1 MDLSSLHPEHKHH
14 GGHTSERA
22 FPVVLV
28 VTFLVLSACAA
39 FAVVMTNGPD
49 GRAAAEVTGVSEESL
64 RVAAMDTVDL
74 TAQVDDS
81 AISRPLDFRASLPS
95 GPLVLGEPGSL
106 VITVVNPNDSD
117 IVVQSVVVDV
127 LEPSDAGCLAEWLTV
142 GGYSSA
148 TDPPLVVAANGTGR
162 LVVPYMLVDLATT
175 NQDACK
181 GATFPL
187 SISGSGRAV

>member
-1 MDLSSLHPEHKHH
+1 MDLRALEASHKHR
-14 GGHTSERA
+14 GGPTSHHA

-49 GRAAAEVTGVSEESL
+49 GRASAEVLGVSDGSL
-64 RVAAMDTVDL
+64 RVSASDTVDL
-74 TAQVDDS
+74 TAKVDG
-81 AISRPLDFRASLPS
+81 AVVRPLDFRASLPS

-117 IVVQSVVVDV
+117 IVVQSVTVDV
-127 LEPSDAGCLAEWLTV
+127 LSPSEEGCLAEWLTV
-142 GGYSSA
+142 GGYSAA
-148 TDPPLVVAANGTGR
+148 TDPPLSVDANGTAR
-162 LVVPYMLVDLATT
+162 LVVPYMLVDLAAT

-181 GATFPL
+181 GASFPL
-187 SISGSGRAV
+187 SITGSGRAV